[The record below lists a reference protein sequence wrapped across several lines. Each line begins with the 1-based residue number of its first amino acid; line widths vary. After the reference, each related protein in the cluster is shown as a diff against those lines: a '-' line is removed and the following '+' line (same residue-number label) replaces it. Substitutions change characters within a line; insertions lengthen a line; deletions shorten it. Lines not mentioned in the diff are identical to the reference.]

1 MNPATPRVI
10 GQSTVA
16 IPSGA
21 ERDAPGVVKAFAGFN
36 VPATWLPCDGAAVAR
51 AAYAGLFAALTLMQG
66 ANFISGSPV
75 VTGLAD
81 TSQMRAGMFVG
92 GVKVVAGAKILSV
105 DSGSQITMDIAAI
118 GASGAS
124 VLLVAPWGV
133 GNNSTTFNIPDI
145 RGRTIVGS
153 GPGAGAGL
161 TVRVLGATGG
171 VETVTLG
178 IPEIPA
184 HHHTINAFDTTNT
197 DHEHIF
203 DSNSI
208 AGLPDPKVNAAT
220 LQTDDEGGGGAHEN
234 MPPFAV
240 CQWIIKT

>member
-1 MNPATPRVI
+1 MNPASPRVI

-92 GVKVVAGAKILSV
+92 GQKVVAGAKILTV
-105 DSGSQITMDIAAI
+105 DSGSQITMDTPAI
-118 GASGAS
+118 GVSGANF
-124 VLLVAPWGV
+124 LLVAPWGV
-133 GNNSTTFNIPDI
+133 GDNSTTFNVPEL
-145 RGRTIVGS
+145 RGRAIVGTGK
-153 GPGAGAGL
+153 GPPPTA
-161 TVRVLGATGG
+161 RILGATGG

-184 HHHTINAFDTTNT
+184 HHHTINAFDTTDS